1 MTNTL
6 KIATVAALMIAGIA
20 SPAFAQSA
28 DHTGSQMASYYD
40 ATGKQMWGTW
50 GPSATTVRSRH
61 AATQRN
67 GLNAFAAV
75 PGGLSGSLSPR
86 DTGGGS
92 IGYNE
97 SLRKDQW

>member
-6 KIATVAALMIAGIA
+6 KIAAVAALVIAGIA

-28 DHTGSQMASYYD
+28 DHTGSQLASYYD
-40 ATGKQMWGTW
+40 NTGKQMWGTW
-50 GPSATTVRSRH
+50 GPSATAVGSRH
-61 AATQRN
+61 AATQRS

-75 PGGLSGSLSPR
+75 PGGLSGSLRPQ

-92 IGYNE
+92 IGYNNN
-97 SLRKDQW
+97 LRQDQW